1 MAFTQRRGA
10 LGRLAMAGI
19 LAGLAMGCA
28 RKQPVD
34 RNKEVFTDFS
44 KRVEEYVSLRN
55 KLADSV
61 GPLDTKMSQ
70 NEIASRSTKLA
81 NAIMAARQTAK
92 LGDIF
97 TPEVSTIMATIIK
110 EEYSRRPKSTLNARG
125 DAQQEL
131 QDERPSFV
139 PQVNMIYPTSAPL
152 ATFPASLL
160 PLLPALPKEVE
171 YRIVATSLLLRDIEA
186 NVIIDIMK
194 NAVPD
199 EKLP

>member
-1 MAFTQRRGA
+1 MAPTQRRAVFIRFGVVGLLAA
-10 LGRLAMAGI
+10 LAV
-19 LAGLAMGCA
+19 GCA
-28 RKQPVD
+28 KKPPVD

-44 KRVEEYVSLRN
+44 KRVDAYNSLRN

-61 GPLDTKMSQ
+61 GPLDPKMSQ

-81 NAIMAARQTAK
+81 TAIIAARQGAK
-92 LGDIF
+92 QGDIF

-110 EEYSRRPKSTLNARG
+110 EEYSRRPKPILNARG
-125 DAQQEL
+125 DAQDEL
-131 QDERPSFV
+131 KDEHPNFA
-139 PQVNMIYPTSAPL
+139 PKVNMIYPTGAPL

-160 PLLPALPKEVE
+160 PLLPQLPKDVE
-171 YRIVATSLLLRDIEA
+171 YRIVTTNLILRDIEA
-186 NVIIDIMK
+186 NVIVDVMA